1 MERQEL
7 GIRGWG
13 LGIKGSGLGIG
24 DWGFRTLLG
33 LAILL
38 MGSPTAFAATSG
50 SGGETVLG
58 ITVRVYDYAHVGRG
72 TLVAAEEQT
81 AFIFRKVGLAMR
93 WCNMTTDSAESLMD
107 SNCGQLAGPVRLD
120 VRIVPR
126 LKVEPGATTDSTMGF
141 AGGNLATVSFHWSKA
156 ADRSG
161 GALPAEILACVIAH
175 EIGHLLLGPNS
186 HSRTGIM
193 KGKWSAEELRGAGWG
208 RLLFMPQQAELI
220 RAEVLARSGQ
230 RQVAQT
236 QMLASRP

>member
-1 MERQEL
+1 
-7 GIRGWG
+7 
-13 LGIKGSGLGIG
+13 
-24 DWGFRTLLG
+24 
-33 LAILL
+33 
-38 MGSPTAFAATSG
+38 MGSATAFAATSG
-50 SGGETVLG
+50 SGGERELG
-58 ITVRVYDYAHVGRG
+58 IPVRVYDYAHVGRG
-72 TLVAAEEQT
+72 TLIAAEKQT
-81 AFIFRKVGLAMR
+81 AFIFGKVGLTMH
-93 WCNMTTDSAESLMD
+93 WCNMTTNSEENLMD
-107 SNCGQLAGPVRLD
+107 SNCDQPAGPVRLD

-141 AGGNLATVSFHWSKA
+141 AGGNLATVSYHWSKA

-220 RAEVLARSGQ
+220 RADVLARSGEQ
-230 RQVAQT
+230 RALVAQRP
-236 QMLASRP
+236 ASQP